1 MAGDFLGLSRQQIV
15 RYANQSGIDG
25 DVVGIGDD
33 DVSTLDVVAGDW
45 RNAWDWMVVGRFK
58 GTARSEFLLY
68 TAALGA
74 ADMYG
79 RDEFGNISLRQEFT
93 GWRSAWVLAVAG
105 RFLGNGRDQ
114 VALYDR
120 GSV

>member
-1 MAGDFLGLSRQQIV
+1 M
-15 RYANQSGIDG
+15 
-25 DVVGIGDD
+25 
-33 DVSTLDVVAGDW
+33 VA
-45 RNAWDWMVVGRFK
+45 GRFK

-79 RDEFGNISLRQEFT
+79 RDEDGNISRRKEFT
-93 GWRSAWVLAVAG
+93 GWRSAWALAVAG

-114 VALYDR
+114 IALYDR
-120 GSV
+120 GSI